1 MELTT
6 VRRPY
11 EDGYMI
17 AAQVLSIIAFLM
29 SWIWW
34 VTFIIGL
41 VCMVVLQC
49 IWCCRQK
56 DVKAL
61 NVTMAFSAVAGS
73 YCVMA
78 GILMLVLW
86 KDRKYCSIFI
96 MTNDYS
102 YASGKNDYCKEGY
115 WAFVA
120 FFDAVLWFTTS
131 GCIYSF
137 VKSGRHAAWEQKLQA
152 VDETT
157 EETATATN
165 IEMGIVPPTSAA
177 ATATTRSTPIAV
189 IAATAPV
196 GETRGVAAV
205 AVASATTSAESYVLP
220 DKIDDVA

>member
-11 EDGYMI
+11 ADGYMI

-56 DVKAL
+56 GAKVL
-61 NVTMAFSAVAGS
+61 NVTMAFSAVAGI

-96 MTNDYS
+96 MNNDYS
-102 YASGKNDYCKEGY
+102 YAFGKKDLCKEGY

-137 VKSGRHAAWEQKLQA
+137 VKSGRHAAWEQKLRA

-157 EETATATN
+157 EETETATN

-177 ATATTRSTPIAV
+177 TTATTNSTPVVGIAT
-189 IAATAPV
+189 TAPV
-196 GETRGVAAV
+196 GETRGLAAE
-205 AVASATTSAESYVLP
+205 AVVSASTNAE
-220 DKIDDVA
+220 IDDVA

>member
-11 EDGYMI
+11 QDGYMI

-34 VTFIIGL
+34 VTFIIGF

-56 DVKAL
+56 GVKAL

-86 KDRKYCSIFI
+86 KDR
-96 MTNDYS
+96 TVS
-102 YASGKNDYCKEGY
+102 YTH
-115 WAFVA
+115 
-120 FFDAVLWFTTS
+120 LTLPTT
-131 GCIYSF
+131 
-137 VKSGRHAAWEQKLQA
+137 A
-152 VDETT
+152 
-157 EETATATN
+157 
-165 IEMGIVPPTSAA
+165 IV
-177 ATATTRSTPIAV
+177 
-189 IAATAPV
+189 
-196 GETRGVAAV
+196 
-205 AVASATTSAESYVLP
+205 
-220 DKIDDVA
+220 